1 MIKST
6 SILLRNFFLKK
17 IQFGPFSQHSPHMS
31 RPFTYLA
38 FECEKDYNQALETS
52 FALGSSD
59 LSWCTL
65 KTKLCGI
72 CRSPSHVAKTCPKN
86 KDKANRHFERIYQ
99 RDKPANYQKLLPK
112 KSTINN
118 NNRNNQ
124 SQRSSD
130 PTAAL
135 TLQLSQAVIRMIL
148 RHPAAILITTKV

>member
-1 MIKST
+1 MYHSK
-6 SILLRNFFLKK
+6 
-17 IQFGPFSQHSPHMS
+17 GPRSYMPH
-31 RPFTYLA
+31 P

-72 CRSPSHVAKTCPKN
+72 CRSPSHAAKTCPKN

-99 RDKPANYQKLLPK
+99 RYKPANYQKLLPK

-130 PTAAL
+130 L
-135 TLQLSQAVIRMIL
+135 TVRQGRSYTSTVKGSDKDDLLTSIHNPDNNQRNQN
-148 RHPAAILITTKV
+148 